1 MGISTQSLQLT
12 HGTVTA
18 DTRIVSRRSAG
29 RGALTRGLVDVWQ
42 HIDERK
48 MIERD
53 FMTLDKAI
61 ADWYVV
67 EQVSFAL

>member
-12 HGTVTA
+12 HGTLTA
-18 DTRIVSRRSAG
+18 DTRIVSRRAARRS
-29 RGALTRGLVDVWQ
+29 ALTRGLVDVWQ

-53 FMTLDKAI
+53 FMTLDKAV
-61 ADWYVV
+61 ADWY
-67 EQVSFAL
+67 AAA